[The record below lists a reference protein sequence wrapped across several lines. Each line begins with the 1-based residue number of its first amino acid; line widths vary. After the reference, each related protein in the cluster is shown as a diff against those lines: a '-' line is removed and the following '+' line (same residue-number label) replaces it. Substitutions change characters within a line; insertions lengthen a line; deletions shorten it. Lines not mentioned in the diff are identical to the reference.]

1 MANFLRSWQTG
12 LGNIAHSQ
20 KEYRR
25 TTMDRLASMET
36 FIRVVET
43 GSFSGAARQLRVGQ
57 PAVSKTVAQLES
69 YLGVKLLTR
78 STRGLTPTEAGLGYF
93 ERAKRAI
100 EEADEAELAARGAGT
115 GLKGRLRVCA
125 AVTFARIHLIP
136 LLPQFLAQH
145 ADLNLEV
152 VLDDRQVDLV
162 QEGIDLGLRMG
173 KMLDSALTVRRIGRC
188 KRLVLGTPAYFER
201 AGTPATPAD
210 LSKHQAV
217 VYLQGEGSVWSFR
230 RNSSETAIKVQSR
243 LKVTAAEGVRAAVLA
258 HAGLTISSEWM
269 FTPELRSGAVRA
281 VLSEWTLPPLDLW
294 AVFPTGRGATAKAR
308 AFVDFFERNFN
319 P

>member
-1 MANFLRSWQTG
+1 
-12 LGNIAHSQ
+12 
-20 KEYRR
+20 
-25 TTMDRLASMET
+25 MDRLASMQT

-43 GSFSGAARQLRVGQ
+43 GSFSSAARQLRVGQ
-57 PAVSKTVAQLES
+57 PAVSKTIAQLES

-93 ERAKRAI
+93 ERARRAI

-115 GLKGRLRVCA
+115 GLKGRLRVSA

-145 ADLNLEV
+145 PDLDLEV
-152 VLDDRQVDLV
+152 VLDDRQIDLV
-162 QEGIDLGLRMG
+162 QEGIDLALRMG
-173 KMLDSALTVRRIGRC
+173 KLVDSALTVRRIGRC
-188 KRLVLGTPAYFER
+188 KRLVLGTPCYFER
-201 AGTPATPAD
+201 AGIPATPAD

-217 VYLQGEGSVWSFR
+217 VYLQGEGSIWSFR
-230 RNSSETAIKVQSR
+230 RDSSEAAVKVESR

-258 HAGLTISSEWM
+258 HIGLTIASEWM

-281 VLSEWTLPPLDLW
+281 VLSEWRLPPLDLW
-294 AVFPTGRGATAKAR
+294 AAFPTGRAATAKAR
-308 AFVDFFERNFN
+308 AFVDFFERSFN